1 MKKILFSGFLIALML
16 VFSCT
21 KDEFTEEDATQA
33 QKDMISYQDSLIN
46 LRDSLNRIGG
56 IIQYSVSVIPVSG
69 GTGFVGGANLKS
81 GNSIKSLAGAVVSV
95 SQHGE
100 LLIDTTN
107 ESGIAVFY
115 NLRVGTVNVSVR
127 AVDYTKVNFIA
138 EITPEDD
145 PDVSNYYDVLRQAA
159 TMVPVFSLTEGTSN
173 ISGRLTYETDLT
185 NTTPEIASG
194 IKVIAMVDVDNSNF
208 KNNYFNDLWTVDFD
222 KYQAKIV
229 QIAYTELVADT
240 ITDTDGYYS
249 IDMPSAS
256 DGLPIKLEISDKAV
270 DQQLLMNTV
279 NGQTVHGVQTIRTI
293 FSSDLTSSTASTVD
307 VVPSAYVTFGAPTGT
322 LTQQPIT
329 KAQAYAVIGES
340 GISSIIV
347 INQGSGYTQ
356 PPIITITGDGEGAEA
371 IAYLSNGKVT
381 NVQITKPGKGYTY
394 ANVSAVDKIGTDA
407 DATPVITYE
416 IESFTLTDQGSG
428 YESVPNISVVS
439 TQGSGASG
447 EAIMSG
453 YVSKITVSN
462 AGNNYVCPPAVVI
475 DGSMGTDAIAT
486 AVMTT
491 YNTIHS
497 IVLSDY
503 FIENN
508 FYETTPEVLIE
519 TSSYGSGATALA
531 QLSNAGV
538 LSTINLSNAGLGYTQ
553 APSVLIVGG
562 GGTGAIAYAT
572 LNGDGSINVEVLEG
586 GKGYTSNPTV
596 QISAPPTGGTLA
608 VGTAV
613 RAFPIENMV
622 ITNAGSGYDII
633 YSDGNVDDYT
643 NEPDIYIDGTYIST
657 DAYVTV
663 KPNMK
668 VESVTVNTAGT
679 DYQGVP
685 TVTFVPKCGFGSGAS
700 ATAEVLYSIK
710 RIDVITPGS
719 GYTYDATVTVTVIT
733 PTEGCLTQ
741 AKAYATKGN
750 GVLSSFIL
758 NESGD
763 NYLAPPHIY
772 LNNNVGTPDID
783 AEIEALLSN
792 GKITG
797 FTITN
802 PGKGYEFGS
811 PGSFWF
817 DITTHT
823 DIATFSSDAYPQSG
837 KISFVTISN
846 PGAGYATEPMVRFIR
861 VDLSGNPVVS
871 GSFTDAEA
879 TAVISDGRVVA
890 INITNPG
897 TGYYYEPIIEI
908 FIPDYLEI
916 AKGTLYIN
924 NDGYI
929 TGVNITN
936 NGMGYSEV
944 PSVTFT
950 ASVTGMGSDATGTAV
965 IEDGEVVDVVM
976 TNNGSGYLGK
986 NTPSTKKGVSFMPS
1000 GAALSTFYVY
1010 AGKSYIKDVYL
1021 GTGKRTI
1028 EY

>member
-1 MKKILFSGFLIALML
+1 ML
-16 VFSCT
+16 VSSCT

-33 QKDMISYQDSLIN
+33 QKDMISYQDSLNN
-46 LRDSLNRIGG
+46 LRDSLNRVGG
-56 IIQYSVSVIPVSG
+56 IIEYSVSVIPVSG
-69 GTGFVGGANLKS
+69 GTGFVGGSNLKS
-81 GNSIKSLAGAVVSV
+81 GNSVKSLAGAVVSV
-95 SQHGE
+95 SQHGV
-100 LLIDTTN
+100 LLTDTTN

-115 NLRVGTVNVSVR
+115 NLRVGTVNVNVR

-138 EITPEDD
+138 EITPEND
-145 PDVSNYYDVLRQAA
+145 PAVSNYFDVLRHAA

-185 NTTPEIASG
+185 NTNPEIASG
-194 IKVIAMVDVDNSNF
+194 IKVIAMVDVDNSTF
-208 KNNYFNDLWTVDFD
+208 KQNYFNDLWNINFD

-229 QIAYTELVADT
+229 QIAFTDLIADT
-240 ITDTDGYYS
+240 ITDVNGYYS
-249 IDMPSAS
+249 IEMPSAS
-256 DGLPIKLEISDKAV
+256 DGLPIKLEISDVAV

-279 NGQTVHGVQTIRTI
+279 NNQSVHGVQTIRTI
-293 FSSDLTSSTASTVD
+293 FTSDLTLANASTVD
-307 VVPSAYVTFGAPTGT
+307 VVPAAYVVFGAPTGT

-340 GISSIIV
+340 GISSIII

-371 IAYLSNGKVT
+371 IAFLSNGKVT

-416 IESFTLTDQGSG
+416 IASFTLTDPGSG
-428 YESVPNISVVS
+428 YQSVPNISVVS

-475 DGSMGTDAIAT
+475 DGSMGTDATAT
-486 AVMTT
+486 AVMTA

-497 IVLSDY
+497 IVLSDD

-519 TSSYGSGATALA
+519 TSSVGSGATALA

-538 LSTINLSNAGLGYTQ
+538 LNAINLSNAGLGYTQ
-553 APSVLIVGG
+553 APSVLIGGG

-572 LNGDGSINVEVLEG
+572 LNGDGSINVIVLEG

-596 QISAPPTGGTLA
+596 QISAPPTGGTQA
-608 VGTAV
+608 IGTAV
-613 RAFPIENMV
+613 RAFPIDNIV
-622 ITNAGSGYDII
+622 ITNAGSGYDIV
-633 YSDGNVDDYT
+633 YNDGNTDDYT
-643 NEPDIYIDGTYIST
+643 NEPDVYIDGVDINSIFG
-657 DAYVTV
+657 DADVTV

-668 VESVTVNTAGT
+668 VERVTVNTSGT
-679 DYQGVP
+679 DYEGVP
-685 TVTFVPKCGFGSGAS
+685 TVTFVAKCGYGSGAS
-700 ATAEVLYSIK
+700 AIAEVLYSVK
-710 RIDVITPGS
+710 QIDVVTPGS
-719 GYTYDATVTVTVIT
+719 SYTYDATVTVTVIT
-733 PTEGCLTQ
+733 PPEGCLTQ
-741 AKAYATKGN
+741 AKANATKGN
-750 GVLSSFIL
+750 GVLSSIIL

-763 NYLAPPHIY
+763 NYLAPPHIFLDY
-772 LNNNVGTPDID
+772 DTGTPSIE
-783 AEIEALLSN
+783 AEIEAQLSN
-792 GKITG
+792 GKIVG
-797 FTITN
+797 FTIIN
-802 PGKGYEFGS
+802 PGKGYSFGS
-811 PGSFWF
+811 PGDFWF

-823 DIATFSSDAYPQSG
+823 DAASFSSDAYPQSG

-846 PGAGYATEPMVRFIR
+846 PGAGYATAPMVRFIR
-861 VDLSGNPVVS
+861 VDQFDNPVVS

-908 FIPDYLEI
+908 FIPDYLEV

-936 NGMGYSEV
+936 NGMGYSEI

-950 ASVTGMGSDATGTAV
+950 ASVPGMGSGATGTAV
-965 IEDGEVVDVVM
+965 IEDGEVVDVIM

-986 NTPSTKKGVSFMPS
+986 NTPNTKKGVAFMPS

-1010 AGKSYIKDVYL
+1010 AGKSYIKDIYL